1 MSANL
6 ERIETLFTQALEF
19 HPEERG
25 AFLAGACGQD
35 SALIARVQVLLDAHE
50 ATDGFLPEEPRKE
63 PVAGLIAEKAGDRIG
78 RYKLRERI
86 GEGGCG
92 VVYVA
97 EQEEPVRR
105 KVALKIIKLGMD
117 TRNVVARFQAERQA
131 LALMDHPNIAQVHDA
146 GATETGRPYF
156 VMELV
161 RGIKI
166 TDYCDQQQL
175 STRERLEL
183 FIKVCQAIQHAHQ
196 KGVIH
201 RDIKPSNI
209 LVTVNDGVPV
219 PKVIDFGIAKA
230 TTGRLT
236 DLTVYTDLHQFIGT
250 PAYMSPEQATMTSL
264 DIDTRSDIY
273 SLGVLLYELLTSH
286 TPFDT
291 KELMALEVDDLR
303 RTIREREP
311 LRPSTR
317 LSTMLEGELTT
328 TAKHRASAPPGL
340 IHQVRGDLDWIVMK
354 CLEKDRTRR
363 YETANGLARD
373 IERHLNNEP
382 VVARPPS
389 KLYRLQKAVQRNK
402 AAFGTVVAIVA
413 VLILGAVASMSEAIR
428 ATRAEHAAQ
437 TEAAKSKQVAQFLKD
452 MLNGVS
458 PGVARGRDT
467 RLLREILD
475 QTAQRLDT
483 ELKGQPAVEADL
495 QETLG
500 GAYQAIGDY
509 TNGLAMNRKALA
521 LRETLYGKEH
531 PDIASSLHYIGDA
544 LVQLGRLTEAE
555 TYCRQALAMRQKLLG
570 PTNLAVAQSLK
581 GLGNVLIVQKRYA
594 EAETNLN
601 RSLALRKRLQG
612 EEDLE
617 FAETLT
623 WLGNALA
630 NQGRYAESE
639 AASRQAL
646 AIHVKQHVYE
656 HPGVI
661 EILDILGWALRAQGK
676 FSEAE
681 VASLKAVDIGR
692 RVLEPGH
699 PEIRWPLSNLA
710 ASLWA
715 QGKFAEAEGYYREAL
730 TITKKLPGE
739 RYQELTPLYDAL
751 GGVLRGQGKSAEAEG
766 YYREALTITKKLP
779 GEHYQE
785 LTPLY
790 DGLCG
795 VLREQGKSAEAEVI
809 LREAVT
815 IQCQLLKKGNI
826 NVIQSLGQ
834 ALGDLGYV
842 LQSRG
847 SSASA
852 DPLYGEAVDLVLHSP
867 IDAKKAANLM
877 NNLANELALAENPTS
892 RDAATALQLAQAA
905 VSATDRKDDNLLDT
919 LAEAY
924 AAAGQFT
931 NAIRTEQEAAALS
944 KTGRVDPGY
953 AAKVRLYQSNSRWR
967 DTSHRDAQAHAWLV
981 AGKYAEAESVV
992 RASLAIEEKQSP
1004 NGWWTFQTR
1013 AMLGA
1018 SLLGQRKYEAAEPLL
1033 LSAYEGMK
1041 QHADQMPGGGKQY
1054 LREALQRL
1062 AQLYEETNR
1071 PDQAAEWK
1079 KQLAELDTD
1088 KK

>member
-6 ERIETLFTQALEF
+6 ERIEALFTQALEF
-19 HPEERG
+19 RPEERG

-35 SALIARVQVLLDAHE
+35 SALIARVHLLLDAHGAAE
-50 ATDGFLPEEPRKE
+50 GFLPEEPRKE

-166 TDYCDQQQL
+166 TDYCDQHQL

-183 FIKVCQAIQHAHQ
+183 FIKVCQAVQHAHQ

-291 KELMALEVDDLR
+291 KELMALEVDALR

-363 YETANGLARD
+363 YDTANGLAMD
-373 IERHLNNEP
+373 IQRHLNNEP

-389 KLYRLQKAVQRNK
+389 KLYRLQKTVQRNK
-402 AAFGTVVAIVA
+402 AAFATVVAIIA

-428 ATRAEHAAQ
+428 ARRAERDQSRLSAAAQ

-500 GAYQAIGDY
+500 EAYGAIGDF
-509 TNGLAMNRKALA
+509 TNALAMNRKALA
-521 LRETLYGKEH
+521 LREKLYGKEH
-531 PDIASSLHYIGDA
+531 PDVASSLHNISGA
-544 LVQLGRLTEAE
+544 LGSLGRLTEAE

-570 PTNLAVAQSLK
+570 PTNLAVAQSLWY
-581 GLGNVLIVQKRYA
+581 LGGHLMAQKHYA
-594 EAETNLN
+594 EAETNLK
-601 RSLALRKRLQG
+601 RSLALRKKLQG

-623 WLGNALA
+623 WLGNALF
-630 NQGRYAESE
+630 NQGRLAESE
-639 AASRQAL
+639 AAARQAL
-646 AIHVKQHVYE
+646 AIHVKQHAYE
-656 HPGVI
+656 HPVVI
-661 EILDILGWALRAQGK
+661 QILGNLGWVLRAQGK
-676 FSEAE
+676 LSEADAAFRE
-681 VASLKAVDIGR
+681 AVDLGR
-692 RVLEPGH
+692 RVLQPGH
-699 PEIRWPLSNLA
+699 PDIRHPLMGLA
-710 ASLWA
+710 NSLKD
-715 QGKFAEAEGYYREAL
+715 QGKFAEAEGYIREAL
-730 TITKKLPGE
+730 TLTKKV
-739 RYQELTPLYDAL
+739 R
-751 GGVLRGQGKSAEAEG
+751 
-766 YYREALTITKKLP
+766 
-779 GEHYQE
+779 GEHHPD
-785 LTPLY
+785 LAPLY

-809 LREAVT
+809 QRELVT
-815 IQCQLLKKGNI
+815 IQCQLLKKGDTG
-826 NVIQSLGQ
+826 VIQLLGQ
-834 ALGDLGYV
+834 ALGDLGYA

-847 SSASA
+847 GSASA
-852 DPLYGEAVDLVLHSP
+852 DPVFGEAVDVVLHSP

-877 NNLANELALAENPTS
+877 NELAWALATAENPTS
-892 RDAATALQLAQAA
+892 RDAATALELAQTA

-919 LAEAY
+919 LAAAY

-931 NAIRTEQEAAALS
+931 NAVRIEQEAIALS
-944 KTGRVDPGY
+944 KTGRVDPYY
-953 AAKVRLYQSNSRWR
+953 AAKVKLYQSNSRCR
-967 DTSHRDAQAHAWLV
+967 DTRHLNERASAWLV
-981 AGKYAEAESVV
+981 PGKYAEAESLV
-992 RASLAIEEKQSP
+992 RTSLAIEEKQYP
-1004 NGWWTFQTR
+1004 DLWWTFCTR
-1013 AMLGA
+1013 DLLGA

-1041 QHADQMPGGGKQY
+1041 QHADQMPLDGKQY
-1054 LREALQRL
+1054 LRGALQRL
-1062 AQLYEETNR
+1062 VQLYEETNR
-1071 PDQAAEWK
+1071 PGQAAEWK

>member
-6 ERIETLFTQALEF
+6 ERIEALFSQALEF
-19 HPEERG
+19 RPEERG

-35 SALIARVQVLLDAHE
+35 SALIARVHVLLDAHE

-105 KVALKIIKLGMD
+105 KVALKVIKLGMD

-230 TTGRLT
+230 ITGRLT

-311 LRPSTR
+311 MRPSTR

-382 VVARPPS
+382 VFARPPS

-402 AAFGTVVAIVA
+402 AAFATAVAIAA

-428 ATRAEHAAQ
+428 ARRAEHAAQ
-437 TEAAKSKQVAQFLKD
+437 TEAAKSEQVAQFLKD

-458 PGVARGRDT
+458 PSVARGRDT

-475 QTAQRLDT
+475 QTAQRLET

-500 GAYQAIGDY
+500 GAYMAIGDH
-509 TNGLAMNRKALA
+509 TNCLAMSRKALA
-521 LRETLYGKEH
+521 LREKLYGEEH
-531 PDIASSLHYIGDA
+531 PEVASSLQSIGGA
-544 LVQLGRLTEAE
+544 LGQLGRLTEAE

-570 PTNLAVAQSLK
+570 PTNLAVAQSLSY
-581 GLGNVLIVQKRYA
+581 LGGVLIEQNRYA

-601 RSLALRKRLQG
+601 RSLALRKKLQG

-617 FAETLT
+617 FAESLT
-623 WLGNALA
+623 WLGMALF
-630 NQGRYAESE
+630 NQGRLAESE
-639 AASRQAL
+639 AAARQSL
-646 AIHVKQHVYE
+646 AIHVKQHAYE
-656 HPGVI
+656 HPVVI
-661 EILDILGWALRAQGK
+661 EILGNLGWVLRAQGK
-676 FSEAE
+676 LGEAE
-681 VASLKAVDIGR
+681 ASFRKAVDLGR

-699 PEIRWPLSNLA
+699 PGIRYSLGGLA
-710 ASLWA
+710 HSLRE

-730 TITKKLPGE
+730 TITKKL
-739 RYQELTPLYDAL
+739 Q
-751 GGVLRGQGKSAEAEG
+751 
-766 YYREALTITKKLP
+766 

-795 VLREQGKSAEAEVI
+795 VLEEQGKSAEAEVI

-815 IQCQLLKKGNI
+815 IQCQLLKKGDI

-852 DPLYGEAVDLVLHSP
+852 DPLYGEAVDIVLHSP
-867 IDAKKAANLM
+867 IDPKKAANLM
-877 NNLANELALAENPTS
+877 NNLANELATAENPTS

-1062 AQLYEETNR
+1062 AQLYEETSR
-1071 PDQAAEWK
+1071 PGQAAEWK

>member
-1 MSANL
+1 MDAADQVPR
-6 ERIETLFTQALEF
+6 EKALFEQALDMASSAG
-19 HPEERG
+19 RL
-25 AFLAGACGQD
+25 AFLQGACGED
-35 SALIARVQVLLDAHE
+35 AALLARVQALLQAHE
-50 ATDGFLPEEPRKE
+50 AAEGFLPEEPAGQARLV
-63 PVAGLIAEKAGDRIG
+63 PVNEKPGDRIG

-105 KVALKIIKLGMD
+105 KVALKVIKLGMD
-117 TRNVVARFQAERQA
+117 TRNVIARFQGERQA
-131 LALMDHPNIAQVHDA
+131 LALMNHPNIAQVHDA

-166 TDYCDQQQL
+166 TDYCDQHQL

-201 RDIKPSNI
+201 RDLKPSNI
-209 LVTVNDGVPV
+209 LVTVNDGVAV

-230 TTGRLT
+230 TKGTLT

-273 SLGVLLYELLTSH
+273 SLGVLLYELLTGH

-291 KELMALEVDDLR
+291 KELMALEVDALR

-311 LRPSTR
+311 MRPSTR

-363 YETANGLARD
+363 YDTANGLGMD
-373 IERHLNNEP
+373 IQRHLDNEP

-389 KLYRLQKAVQRNK
+389 ALYRLQKAVQRNK

-413 VLILGAVASMSEAIR
+413 VFILGAVASMTEAIR
-428 ATRAEHAAQ
+428 ATRAEHDQSRLRAAAQ
-437 TEAAKSKQVAQFLKD
+437 TEAAKSEQVAQFLKD

-458 PGVARGRDT
+458 PAVARGRDT

-483 ELKGQPAVEADL
+483 KLKGQPAVEADL

-500 GAYQAIGDY
+500 GAYQAIADY
-509 TNGLAMNRKALA
+509 TNALAMNRKALA
-521 LRETLYGKEH
+521 LREKLYGKEH
-531 PDIASSLHYIGDA
+531 PDVANSLHNISGA
-544 LVQLGRLTEAE
+544 LGSLGRLTEAE

-570 PTNLAVAQSLK
+570 PTNLAVAQSLWY
-581 GLGNVLIVQKRYA
+581 LGGMLIEQKRYA

-601 RSLALRKRLQG
+601 RSLALRKKLQG

-617 FAETLT
+617 FAESLT
-623 WLGNALA
+623 WLGNALF
-630 NQGRYAESE
+630 NQGRLAESE
-639 AASRQAL
+639 AAARQAL
-646 AIHVKQHVYE
+646 AIHVKQHAYE

-661 EILDILGWALRAQGK
+661 EILGQLGWNLRAQGK
-676 FSEAE
+676 LGEAE
-681 VASLKAVDIGR
+681 ASFRKAVDLGR

-699 PEIRWPLSNLA
+699 PDIRHPLMGLA
-710 ASLWA
+710 DSLSE
-715 QGKFAEAEGYYREAL
+715 QGKFAEAEGYH
-730 TITKKLPGE
+730 
-739 RYQELTPLYDAL
+739 
-751 GGVLRGQGKSAEAEG
+751 
-766 YYREALTITKKLP
+766 REALTITKKLP
-779 GEHYQE
+779 GEHHKD

-790 DGLCG
+790 DGLG
-795 VLREQGKSAEAEVI
+795 WVLREQGKSAEAEVI
-809 LREAVT
+809 LREVVT
-815 IQCQLLKKGNI
+815 LQCQLLKTGDT
-826 NVIQSLGQ
+826 NVIQTLGHSL
-834 ALGDLGYV
+834 ADLAYA

-847 SSASA
+847 SSPSA
-852 DPLYGEAVDLVLHSP
+852 DPLYGEAVDIVLHSR
-867 IDAKKAANLM
+867 IDAKSAATLM
-877 NNLANELALAENPTS
+877 NEMAWELAAGENPTS
-892 RDAATALQLAQAA
+892 GDAATALELAQTA

-919 LAEAY
+919 LAAAY

-931 NAIRTEQEAAALS
+931 NAVRVEQEAIALS
-944 KTGRVDPGY
+944 KSERVRPYY
-953 AAKVRLYQSNSRWR
+953 AAKVKLYQSNSHVR
-967 DTSHRDAQAHAWLV
+967 DTGHLNEQASAWLV
-981 AGKYAEAESVV
+981 PGKYAEAESLV
-992 RASLAIEEKQSP
+992 RASLAIEEKQYP
-1004 NGWWTFQTR
+1004 DLWWTFCTR
-1013 AMLGA
+1013 DLLGA

-1041 QHADQMPGGGKQY
+1041 QHADQMPGDGKGF
-1054 LREALQRL
+1054 LRGALQRL

-1071 PDQAAEWK
+1071 PGQAAEWK

>member
-1 MSANL
+1 MDAADQAPR
-6 ERIETLFTQALEF
+6 EKALFEQALDLASSA
-19 HPEERG
+19 ERL
-25 AFLAGACGQD
+25 AFLHGACGED
-35 SALIARVQVLLDAHE
+35 GALLARVQALLQAHE
-50 ATDGFLPEEPRKE
+50 ADEGFLPEQPTG
-63 PVAGLIAEKAGDRIG
+63 PVSFVPVSEKPGDRIG

-105 KVALKIIKLGMD
+105 KVALKVIKLGMD

-166 TDYCDQQQL
+166 TDYCDQQRL

-183 FIKVCQAIQHAHQ
+183 FIKVCQAVQHAHQ

-201 RDIKPSNI
+201 RDLKPSNI

-291 KELMALEVDDLR
+291 KELMALDADALR
-303 RTIREREP
+303 RTIREKEP
-311 LRPSTR
+311 MRPSTR

-328 TAKHRASAPPGL
+328 TAKQRASAPPGL
-340 IHQVRGDLDWIVMK
+340 IYQVRGDLDWIVMK

-373 IERHLNNEP
+373 IERHLDNEP

-389 KLYRLQKAVQRNK
+389 ALYRLQKAVQRNK
-402 AAFGTVVAIVA
+402 AAFGTVVAIAA

-495 QETLG
+495 QETMG
-500 GAYQAIGDY
+500 DAYWAIGDY
-509 TNGLAMNRKALA
+509 TNCLAMNRNALA
-521 LRETLYGKEH
+521 LREKLYGKEH
-531 PDIASSLHYIGDA
+531 PDVASSLQKIGGV
-544 LVQLGRLTEAE
+544 LNSLGRLTEAE
-555 TYCRQALAMRQKLLG
+555 TCYRQALAMEQKLLG
-570 PTNLAVAQSLK
+570 PTNLAVAESLSY
-581 GLGNVLIVQKRYA
+581 LGMVFIEQKRYA

-601 RSLALRKRLQG
+601 RSLALRKKLQG
-612 EEDLE
+612 EEDLD
-617 FAETLT
+617 FGGILT
-623 WLGNALA
+623 ALGNALF
-630 NQGRYAESE
+630 NQGRLAESE
-639 AASRQAL
+639 AATRQSL
-646 AIHVKQHVYE
+646 AIYVKQHAYE

-661 EILDILGWALRAQGK
+661 EILGQLGWNLRAQGK
-676 FSEAE
+676 LGEAE
-681 VASLKAVDIGR
+681 ASFRKAADVGR

-699 PEIRWPLSNLA
+699 PEIRHALGGLALSLKE
-710 ASLWA
+710 

-730 TITKKLPGE
+730 TITKK
-739 RYQELTPLYDAL
+739 
-751 GGVLRGQGKSAEAEG
+751 V
-766 YYREALTITKKLP
+766 P

-790 DGLCG
+790 DGLGG
-795 VLREQGKSAEAEVI
+795 VLREQGKLAEAEVI
-809 LREAVT
+809 LREAVA
-815 IQCQLLKKGNI
+815 IQCQLLKKGDT
-826 NVIQSLGQ
+826 NVIQSLGH
-834 ALGDLGYV
+834 LLYDLAYA

-852 DPLYGEAVDLVLHSP
+852 DPVFGEAVDIVLHSP
-867 IDAKKAANLM
+867 IDAKNAANLM

-892 RDAATALQLAQAA
+892 RDAATALELAQAA

-931 NAIRTEQEAAALS
+931 NAVRIEQEAIALS

-967 DTSHRDAQAHAWLV
+967 DTSHLDAQAHAWLV
-981 AGKYAEAESVV
+981 AGKYAEAESLV
-992 RASLAIEEKQSP
+992 RASLAVEEKQCP
-1004 NGWWTFQTR
+1004 DLWWTFCTR
-1013 AMLGA
+1013 DLLGA
-1018 SLLGQRKYEAAEPLL
+1018 SLLGQRKYEAAEPVL

-1041 QHADQMPGGGKQY
+1041 QHADQMPSDGKQY

-1062 AQLYEETNR
+1062 AQLYEDTNR
-1071 PDQAAEWK
+1071 PGQAAEWK